1 MSGEV
6 GLQIFFFRLV
16 LQQTTTE
23 LINEVSLFSLTHIFS
38 FILSLCSPERTQRL
52 EEVLC
57 RAEGDDSLPAESNLN
72 LLPTQTLQ
80 HSHTI
85 LGSMCIIPHTMITNY
100 ICQNVQP
107 EHTMLI
113 TVSLFDI
120 SDSKELR
127 HFHIKLDL
135 KWQIM
140 IIFPVL

>member
-1 MSGEV
+1 MVYRFS
-6 GLQIFFFRLV
+6 FFDLCCSK
-16 LQQTTTE
+16 QQQS
-23 LINEVSLFSLTHIFS
+23 SLMKCVFILSLSHIFS
-38 FILSLCSPERTQRL
+38 FILSLCSPKRTQRL

-85 LGSMCIIPHTMITNY
+85 LCSMFIILHTMITNY

-113 TVSLFDI
+113 TVSLFDK

-127 HFHIKLDL
+127 HFHIKLNL
-135 KWQIM
+135 KWQI
-140 IIFPVL
+140 IITFPVL